1 MNPRTENPLL
11 LLAAVREKLTA
22 TVLAKNLYDHEPKI
36 FFMVD
41 DTEGQYFIS
50 APAGK
55 LYYDEDP
62 SDGHFGNTDRKVS
75 DLLPNVVGVVVKWH
89 GGMKEFHTVEDLSA
103 WAFSD

>member
-22 TVLAKNLYDHEPKI
+22 AGLAKNLYDHEPKI
-36 FFMVD
+36 ILMVEG
-41 DTEGQYFIS
+41 TEGQYEIH
-50 APAGK
+50 APSGK

-62 SDGHFGNTDRKVS
+62 SDGYFGNTSKKLS
-75 DLLPNVVGVVVKWH
+75 DLLPHVVGVVVKWH
-89 GGMKEFHTVEDLSA
+89 GGMKEFHTAEALSA